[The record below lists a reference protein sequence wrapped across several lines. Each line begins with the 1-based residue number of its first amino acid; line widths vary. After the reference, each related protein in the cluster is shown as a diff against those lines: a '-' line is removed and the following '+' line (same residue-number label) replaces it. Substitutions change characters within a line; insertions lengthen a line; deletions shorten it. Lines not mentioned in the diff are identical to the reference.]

1 MEYKRLE
8 AEVNRLKKD
17 LQVRIGLGHEWLV
30 PIVDIS
36 FYHGAYILFSNMGG
50 LCNEQ
55 VMGS

>member
-30 PIVDIS
+30 PVVDIS
-36 FYHGAYILFSNMGG
+36 FHLGANILFSNMGG

>member
-17 LQVRIGLGHEWLV
+17 LQVRIRLGHEWLV

-36 FYHGAYILFSNMGG
+36 FYHGANVLFSNMGG
-50 LCNEQ
+50 LCNE
-55 VMGS
+55 